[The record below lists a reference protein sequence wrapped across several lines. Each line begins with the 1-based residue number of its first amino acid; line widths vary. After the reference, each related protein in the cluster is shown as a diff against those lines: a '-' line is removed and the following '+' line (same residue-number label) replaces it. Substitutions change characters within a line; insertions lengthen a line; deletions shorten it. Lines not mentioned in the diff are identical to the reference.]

1 MTVREVKQK
10 LLSDIEQLPDY
21 RLPEVLNFVDFLLS
35 QAQRY
40 IPTET
45 QSRSP
50 EDNPLLEF
58 IGGVTHGALAK
69 DIDKELYGA

>member
-1 MTVREVKQK
+1 MTVMEVKQK
-10 LLSDIEQLPDY
+10 LLSDIEQLPEY
-21 RLPEVLNFVDFLLS
+21 RLPEVLSFVDFLLS

-40 IPTET
+40 TPIET
-45 QSRSP
+45 QSRLP
-50 EDNPLLEF
+50 ENNPLFEF